1 MRENKL
7 KTLAKRAAH
16 KFSHQSLFVKY
27 FTVFSLMV
35 FTCFLVLGLTLGVFV
50 INDWTN
56 QKAVL
61 LKENAKNTATSTAE
75 VLGSWLRDNP
85 QGSVVFICNNLTTV
99 SEAIDADVFMCDP
112 NGKVILC
119 KELLSNGYEVAEG
132 GRCDIHD
139 TYRVPQEILQKV
151 NDKGY
156 YERGK
161 LGDMFNTTHLTAIE
175 PVRVNGQIA
184 GYVLAV
190 DPISINFKGYVL
202 DVIRMFLFASLMAL
216 AIGFIIIYLFTVN
229 LIHPLKE
236 MSKATKAYATGDF
249 SPRVAVSGSDELAE
263 LTSAFNRMA
272 SALATQESSRRNFV
286 ANVSHELKT
295 PMTTIGGFIDG
306 ILDGTIP
313 PEKEKHYLE
322 IVSGETK
329 RLSRLVTAML
339 NMSKIE
345 AGELRL
351 QPKPFDLCQEIFN
364 TMLNFEQLIEK
375 KHIDIQGL
383 DALSP
388 TVIHAD
394 RDMLHQVIYNLVDNA
409 VKFTENGVIFV
420 GVRQDAKNTTVAIRN
435 TGTSGISSEELSRI
449 FERFYKVDKSR
460 SYDTKGAGLGL
471 YICKTIIEMH
481 GGTIQA
487 QSDGNAF
494 VEFSF
499 TIPNEQPNAQA

>member
-1 MRENKL
+1 MRESKL
-7 KTLAKRAAH
+7 KTLARRAMH

-35 FTCFLVLGLTLGVFV
+35 FTCFLVLGMTLGVFV
-50 INDWTN
+50 TN
-56 QKAVL
+56 YWSGQKTVL
-61 LKENAKNTATSTAE
+61 LKENAKSVASSTAE
-75 VLGSWLRDNP
+75 VLSSWLRDEP
-85 QGSVVFICNNLTTV
+85 QGSVAFICNNLTTV
-99 SEAIDADVFMCDP
+99 SEAIDADVFMCDA

-119 KELLSNGYEVAEG
+119 KELLSNGYEVSKNGQCNVHNAYQ
-132 GRCDIHD
+132 I
-139 TYRVPQEILQKV
+139 PQEIMTKAVQ
-151 NDKGY
+151 GGFF
-156 YERGK
+156 ERGN
-161 LGDMFNTTHLTAIE
+161 LGGMFDDTHLVAAE
-175 PVRVNGQIA
+175 PVMVKGQLA
-184 GYVLAV
+184 GVIFAAEPTSL
-190 DPISINFKGYVL
+190 SFKSYVL

-229 LIHPLKE
+229 LIRPLKE
-236 MSKATKAYATGDF
+236 MSKATKSYAMGDF
-249 SPRVAVSGSDELAE
+249 SPRVEVSGSGELSE

-272 SALATQESSRRNFV
+272 TSLATQESSRRSFV

-313 PEKEKHYLE
+313 PGKEKHYLE

-351 QPKPFDLCQEIFN
+351 QPKAFDLSQEIFN

-383 DALSP
+383 DTLQP
-388 TVIHAD
+388 NVIYAD

-409 VKFTENGVIFV
+409 VKFTENGVISV
-420 GVRQDAKNTTVAIRN
+420 SMSRTAENTTVAIRN
-435 TGTSGISSEELSRI
+435 TGTSGISSEELSRV

-481 GGTIQA
+481 GGTIGA
-487 QSDGNAF
+487 RSDGNDY

-499 TIPNEQPNAQA
+499 TIPNEQPTQ

>member
-27 FTVFSLMV
+27 FTVFSMMV

-50 INDWTN
+50 INYWSS
-56 QKAVL
+56 QKNVL
-61 LKENAKNTATSTAE
+61 LKENAKSVASSTAE
-75 VLGSWLRDNP
+75 VLSSWLRDNP

-132 GRCDIHD
+132 GQCTIHSNYQIPQDILEKA
-139 TYRVPQEILQKV
+139 V
-151 NDKGY
+151 KGGF
-156 YERGK
+156 YERGT
-161 LGDMFNTTHLTAIE
+161 LSGMFDDTHLVAAE
-175 PVRVNGQIA
+175 PVRVSGQIA
-184 GYVLAV
+184 GYVFAAE
-190 DPISINFKGYVL
+190 PISMNFRGYVL

-216 AIGFIIIYLFTVN
+216 AIGFIIIYLFTVS
-229 LIHPLKE
+229 LIRPLKE

-263 LTSAFNRMA
+263 LTTAFNRMA
-272 SALATQESSRRNFV
+272 SSLATQESSRRNFV

-351 QPKPFDLCQEIFN
+351 QPKPFDLCQEIFD

-388 TVIHAD
+388 TVICAD

-420 GVRQDAKNTTVAIRN
+420 SVQQTATETAVAIRN

-481 GGTIQA
+481 GGTIGA
-487 QSDGNAF
+487 HSDGNVF

>member
-1 MRENKL
+1 MRESKL
-7 KTLAKRAAH
+7 KIWAKRAMH

-27 FTVFSLMV
+27 FTVFSMMV

-50 INDWTN
+50 VNYWTS
-56 QKAVL
+56 QKTIL
-61 LKENAKNTATSTAE
+61 LKENAKSVATSTSE

-99 SEAIDADVFMCDP
+99 SEAIDADVFMCDA
-112 NGKVILC
+112 NGKVIVC
-119 KELLSNGYEVAEG
+119 KELLSNSFEVADG
-132 GRCDIHD
+132 GKCSIHD
-139 TYRVPQEILQKV
+139 SYQIPQEVLEKV
-151 NDKGY
+151 SDNGY
-156 YERGK
+156 FERGK
-161 LGDMFNTTHLTAIE
+161 LDDMFPSTHLTAAY
-175 PVRVNGQIA
+175 PVKVNGQIA
-184 GYVLAV
+184 GYIFAAE
-190 DPISINFKGYVL
+190 PISMSFKGYVL
-202 DVIRMFLFASLMAL
+202 DIIRMFLFASLMAL

-229 LIHPLKE
+229 LIRPLKE

-249 SPRVAVSGSDELAE
+249 SPRVAISGSDELAE

-272 SALATQESSRRNFV
+272 SSLATQESSRRNFV

-313 PEKEKHYLE
+313 PEKEKYYLE
-322 IVSGETK
+322 IVSNETK

-375 KHIDIQGL
+375 KHIEVQGL
-383 DALSP
+383 DTLTQ

-409 VKFTENGVIFV
+409 VKFTENGTIFV
-420 GVRQDAKNTTVAIRN
+420 SVRQDAQNTAVAIRN

-460 SYDTKGAGLGL
+460 SYDVKGAGLGL

-481 GGTIQA
+481 GGTIRA
-487 QSDGNAF
+487 HSDGNDF

-499 TIPNEQPNAQA
+499 TIPNEQPNTPT

>member
-50 INDWTN
+50 INYWTN
-56 QKAVL
+56 QKTVL

-85 QGSVVFICNNLTTV
+85 QGSVVFICNNLATV

-132 GRCDIHD
+132 GRCNIHD

-161 LGDMFNTTHLTAIE
+161 LGDMFNTTQLTAIE

-190 DPISINFKGYVL
+190 EPISINFKGYVL

-306 ILDGTIP
+306 KIMDSAIVGVLCYVGCSALRIP
-313 PEKEKHYLE
+313 NALL
-322 IVSGETK
+322 VSV
-329 RLSRLVTAML
+329 LVGVT
-339 NMSKIE
+339 NII
-345 AGELRL
+345 
-351 QPKPFDLCQEIFN
+351 PFFGPVIGAVPATLLI
-364 TMLNFEQLIEK
+364 LIESPMK
-375 KHIDIQGL
+375 
-383 DALSP
+383 ALW
-388 TVIHAD
+388 
-394 RDMLHQVIYNLVDNA
+394 
-409 VKFTENGVIFV
+409 FVIFV
-420 GVRQDAKNTTVAIRN
+420 LVLQQLDGNVIGPKILGNRTGLSGFWVMFAIILF
-435 TGTSGISSEELSRI
+435 GGLWGIVGMIICVPLFAVI
-449 FERFYKVDKSR
+449 
-460 SYDTKGAGLGL
+460 YDTVRRLVIRGLRKKDHMEL
-471 YICKTIIEMH
+471 WEEYR
-481 GGTIQA
+481 
-487 QSDGNAF
+487 SAF
-494 VEFSF
+494 PDTDEVKK
-499 TIPNEQPNAQA
+499 

>member
-1 MRENKL
+1 MRESKI
-7 KTLAKRAAH
+7 KRLARRAMH

-27 FTVFSLMV
+27 FTVFSFMV
-35 FTCFLVLGLTLGVFV
+35 LTCFLVLGLTLGVFV
-50 INDWTN
+50 TN
-56 QKAVL
+56 YWSGQKTVL
-61 LKENAKNTATSTAE
+61 LKENAESVASSTAE
-75 VLGSWLRDNP
+75 VLSSWLRNEP

-112 NGKVILC
+112 EGKVILC
-119 KELLSNGYEVAEG
+119 KELLSNGFQVSENGQCSVHNAYQ
-132 GRCDIHD
+132 I
-139 TYRVPQEILQKV
+139 PQEIMAKATQ
-151 NDKGY
+151 GGFF
-156 YERGK
+156 ERGN
-161 LGDMFNTTHLTAIE
+161 LGGMFEDTHLVAAE
-175 PVRVNGQIA
+175 PVMVSGQIA
-184 GYVLAV
+184 GVIFAAEPTSLSFKTYV
-190 DPISINFKGYVL
+190 F

-216 AIGFIIIYLFTVN
+216 CIGFIIIYLFTVN
-229 LIHPLKE
+229 LIRPLKE
-236 MSKATKAYATGDF
+236 MSRATKSYAMGDF

-272 SALATQESSRRNFV
+272 TSLATQESSRRSFV

-351 QPKPFDLCQEIFN
+351 QPKAFDLSQEIFN

-375 KHIDIQGL
+375 KRIDIQGL
-383 DALSP
+383 DTLQP
-388 TVIHAD
+388 NVIYAD
-394 RDMLHQVIYNLVDNA
+394 RDLLHQVIYNLVDNA
-409 VKFTENGVIFV
+409 VKFTENGIISVSMA
-420 GVRQDAKNTTVAIRN
+420 RTSLNTTVTIRN
-435 TGTSGISSEELSRI
+435 TGTTGISSEELSRV

-471 YICKTIIEMH
+471 YICKTVIEMH
-481 GGTIQA
+481 GGTIKA
-487 QSDGNAF
+487 HSDGNSY

-499 TIPNEQPNAQA
+499 TIPNEQPTG